1 MTIDWRLLRRAMLT
15 QSDLFPENPNANCMS
30 TTVCSEQ
37 IAVAKR
43 CIHTFYQGLQWADQF
58 GIQGGYVNN
67 RNFRRSFLIDDDYI
81 LGVFDDRSLHYQSLS
96 HSYAYPQST
105 VELVKAYQQGH
116 RNIKTLIVLEKEHC
130 RLANSDTVG
139 NQSKFLIDV
148 VYPAI
153 EGIRAKFAGDFKGQ
167 HWQKKLLRAQQLSSQ
182 PDNSNRPPKSSG
194 ELLYTSLL
202 SDIYHDPQTADKRL
216 TKHSPLKLFYL
227 LDSPL
232 NIDFDSTDKSTIHF
246 IPRIA
251 ALPLE
256 PSSQSP
262 QANSDGQFP
271 DCKKIQTNNRST
283 RISTRISNCGH

>member
-1 MTIDWRLLRRAMLT
+1 
-15 QSDLFPENPNANCMS
+15 MS

-37 IAVAKR
+37 IAVVKR

-58 GIQGGYVNN
+58 DIQGGYVNN
-67 RNFRRSFLIDDDYI
+67 RNFRRSFLIDDDYV
-81 LGVFDDRSLHYQSLS
+81 LGVFDDRSLHYQSS
-96 HSYAYPQST
+96 SNPQTYPQST
-105 VELVKAYQQGH
+105 VELVKAYQQGQ
-116 RNIKTLIVLEKEHC
+116 RNIKTLIVLEKEHY

-153 EGIRAKFAGDFKGQ
+153 EGIRAQFAGDFKGQ
-167 HWQKKLLRAQQLSSQ
+167 HWQNALLKAQQLPSQ
-182 PDNSNRPPKSSG
+182 PDNSNRLPKSSG
-194 ELLYTSLL
+194 ELLYASLL
-202 SDIYHDPQTADKRL
+202 SDIYHDPQTADKHL

-256 PSSQSP
+256 ATSQSP
-262 QANSDGQFP
+262 QSTSYGQFQN
-271 DCKKIQTNNRST
+271 CKTIQTPNRST